1 MYKDAETSWAI
12 ESAPLRKK
20 NRKRL
25 SVKKSSSL
33 LWACIYM
40 KLMKKKNWKIN
51 CESCPP
57 TRTLLYNN
65 LYPYFFLINWSIFS
79 FLK

>member
-20 NRKRL
+20 RKRL

-40 KLMKKKNWKIN
+40 KLMIKKNWKIN
-51 CESCPP
+51 CEKLPS
-57 TRTLLYNN
+57 N
-65 LYPYFFLINWSIFS
+65 PYAAVE
-79 FLK
+79 

>member
-20 NRKRL
+20 GKRL

-40 KLMKKKNWKIN
+40 KLNMKLKIKKNWKIN
-51 CESCPP
+51 CEKLPSNPHAAV
-57 TRTLLYNN
+57 
-65 LYPYFFLINWSIFS
+65 
-79 FLK
+79 

>member
-1 MYKDAETSWAI
+1 MYKDSETSWAI

-20 NRKRL
+20 KRKRF

-51 CESCPP
+51 CEKLPSNPHAAV
-57 TRTLLYNN
+57 
-65 LYPYFFLINWSIFS
+65 
-79 FLK
+79 